1 MKHRIALLLLAL
13 VVTAGQALALPEV
26 VLGPGLNAGRTA
38 YSQSWNRSLSADTLY
53 TLTGLYYVEPTYQ
66 LTIEAGTVVKGD
78 TAATLIIKPGAQ
90 IHANGTQDAPI
101 VFTSRKAPGS
111 RARGDWGG
119 IIVLGDAPVNK
130 VNPLIEGG
138 IIAGTYGG
146 SDATDDSGELTYVRI
161 EYPGYRFQL
170 NNEVNGLTMGGVGS
184 GTEIHHIQ
192 VSYSDD
198 DSFEWFGGTVN
209 AHHLVCFGG
218 TDDEFDTDFGYTGKI
233 QFAFGMKD
241 PNTWDPTGETNGFES
256 DNDGSSTSTATPYT
270 APVFSNVTLIGP
282 AYNDGLVNNLPVGNR
297 FQYSALIRRSTR
309 LSVFN
314 SVIAGFP
321 WGIRLRDAFTI
332 QWAQNEDLRWEN
344 VSIAAWAY
352 PNAASEDSL
361 CVHNCDATS
370 SGGWPG
376 VKQWFIDSDYSNF
389 GADVRNPSSV
399 GFTDMSSFHQP
410 NPVPSA
416 GSELLGSAGWAD
428 SFLQDP
434 FFTVTNYR
442 GAFAPGV
449 PMEQQ
454 WTAGWT
460 NFNPQYFSTETAA
473 GELPQGFQLAGN
485 YPNPF
490 NPKTEIRFSLPEAA
504 SVTLTVFDLQGRQV
518 AELAGGARFA
528 AGENSISWDGKTD
541 AGERAPSGLYLY
553 RVSAGSFSE
562 TRKMT
567 LLK

>member
-26 VLGPGLNAGRTA
+26 ILGPGLDSGRTA
-38 YSQSWNRSLSADTLY
+38 YSQNWNRTLSADTLY
-53 TLTGLYYVEPTYQ
+53 TLTGLYYVEPSRQ
-66 LTIEAGTVVKGD
+66 LIIEAGTVVMGD

-119 IIVLGDAPVNK
+119 IIVLGNAPVNK

-146 SDATDDSGELTYVRI
+146 TNATDDSGEITYTRI

-184 GTEIHHIQ
+184 GTEIHHVQ

-282 AYNDGLVNNLPVGNR
+282 AYNDDLVNNLPVGNR
-297 FQYSALIRRSTR
+297 FQFAALVRRSTR

-332 QWAQNEDLRWEN
+332 QWANDELLRWEN
-344 VSIAAWAY
+344 NSIASFAYVDAAAQAAGTVHDVTLWA
-352 PNAASEDSL
+352 
-361 CVHNCDATS
+361 
-370 SGGWPG
+370 G
-376 VKQWFIDSDYSNF
+376 VDDWFTDVDYSNI
-389 GADVRNPSSV
+389 GNDIRNPSAI

-410 NPVPSA
+410 NPVPTV

-428 SFLQDP
+428 SFLQDN

-449 PMEQQ
+449 PMDQQ

-460 NFNPQYFSTETAA
+460 NFNPQYYSTETAA

-490 NPKTEIRFSLPEAA
+490 NPKTEIRFSLPAA
-504 SVTLTVFDLQGRQV
+504 AAVTLTVFDLQGRQV
-518 AELAGGARFA
+518 AELAGGATFG
-528 AGENSISWDGKTD
+528 AGENVISWDGKTD
-541 AGERAPSGLYLY
+541 AGERAASGLYLY
-553 RVSAGSFSE
+553 RVSAGEFSE

>member
-13 VVTAGQALALPEV
+13 MITAGQALALPEV
-26 VLGPGLNAGRTA
+26 ILGPGLDSGRTA
-38 YSQSWNRSLSADTLY
+38 YSQNWNRTLSADTLY
-53 TLTGLYYVEPTYQ
+53 TLTGLYYVEPSRQ
-66 LTIEAGTVVKGD
+66 ITIEAGTVVMGD
-78 TAATLIIKPGAQ
+78 TASTLIIKPGAQ

-119 IIVLGDAPVNK
+119 IIVLGDAPCNK

-146 SDATDDSGELTYVRI
+146 TDATDDSGEITYVRI

-184 GTEIHHIQ
+184 GTEIHHVQ

-198 DSFEWFGGTVN
+198 DGFEWFGGTVN

-241 PNTWDPTGETNGFES
+241 PSTWDPTGETNGFES

-270 APVFSNVTLIGP
+270 APIFSNVTLVGP
-282 AYNDGLVNNLPVGNR
+282 AYNDDLVNNLPVGNR
-297 FQYSALIRRSTR
+297 FQFAALVRRSTR

-332 QWAQNEDLRWEN
+332 QWANDDLLRWEN
-344 VSIAAWAY
+344 NSIASFAYVDAAAQAAGTVHDVTQWA
-352 PNAASEDSL
+352 
-361 CVHNCDATS
+361 
-370 SGGWPG
+370 G
-376 VKQWFIDSDYSNF
+376 VDDWFLTVGDNNIGNDI
-389 GADVRNPSSV
+389 RNPSAV
-399 GFTDMSSFHQP
+399 GFTDMSDFHYP
-410 NPVPSA
+410 NPVPA
-416 GSELLGSAGWAD
+416 TGSELIGGASWAD
-428 SFLQDP
+428 DFVQDA
-434 FFTVTNYR
+434 FFTQVSYR
-442 GAFAPGV
+442 GAFIPDL

-460 NFNPQYFSTETAA
+460 NFNPQGFSTETAA

-490 NPKTEIRFSLPEAA
+490 NPKTEIRFSLPQAA

-518 AELAGGARFA
+518 AELAGGATFG
-528 AGENSISWDGKTD
+528 AGENVISWDGKTD
-541 AGERAPSGLYLY
+541 AGEQAASGLYLY
-553 RVSAGSFSE
+553 RVNAGEFSE